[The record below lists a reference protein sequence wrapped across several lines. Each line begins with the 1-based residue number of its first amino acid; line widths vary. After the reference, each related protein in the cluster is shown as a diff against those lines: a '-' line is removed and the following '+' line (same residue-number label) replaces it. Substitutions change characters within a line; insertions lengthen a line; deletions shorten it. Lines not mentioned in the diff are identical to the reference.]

1 MEEIQMDKITDVN
14 GKKKFIRLAKIKISP
29 EFKETLPRVG
39 NLSEKY
45 SYYKRYKC
53 FKSDIVVNKHYVLVD
68 GYITYLLAKMLG
80 IKKIH
85 VVVTN

>member
-1 MEEIQMDKITDVN
+1 MEKITYVN
-14 GKKKFIRLAKIKISP
+14 GKKKFTRLAKIKISP

-85 VVVTN
+85 VVITN